1 MTADL
6 RTRFLLL
13 SNLSLKNTTKKKL
26 CFDNLF
32 KEARLLQ
39 NVATYFF
46 NNSKV
51 VYDLQKK

>member
-46 NNSKV
+46 NNSKF